1 VIFMSSRPKTC
12 VLTGFGINSELELA
26 YAFEHAGANTEFV
39 HIGSIL
45 QNPKLLEDYQILALP
60 GGWSFADDIQSGR
73 VLANK
78 LKYKAKS
85 ELKSFI
91 DSGKP
96 VIGICNGFQ
105 VLIQLGALP
114 GWDDWNARQMTLFHN
129 KSGRFIDRWVNL
141 RSESS
146 KCKYAQNCQLLQMPI
161 RHGEGQLV
169 LKNMAALNKLDDN
182 GQIVFRYA
190 ADDGLKAL
198 THPHNPN
205 GSADAI
211 AGICN
216 ESGNVLGMMPHP
228 ECHIKYVQFP
238 TWTKNPDIPQNKGLV
253 HGLMDSLGFS
263 SHKKEHKTCMP
274 LFVNMVEQ
282 AKKYI

>member
-1 VIFMSSRPKTC
+1 MSRPKTC

-26 YAFEHAGANTEFV
+26 QSFENAGASTEFV
-39 HIGSIL
+39 HTSSVL
-45 QNPKLLEDYQILALP
+45 EDPKTLEDYQILALP

-78 LKYKAKS
+78 LRYKALP

-91 DSGKP
+91 ESGKP
-96 VIGICNGFQ
+96 VLGICNGFQ

-114 GWDDWNARQMTLFHN
+114 GWGGWDSREMTLYHN
-129 KSGRFIDRWVNL
+129 KNGRFIDRWVSL

-146 KCKYAQNCQLLQMPI
+146 KCLYSQNMSILKMPI

-190 ADDGLKAL
+190 AADGLKAMDE
-198 THPHNPN
+198 PANPN
-205 GSADAI
+205 GSADSI

-216 ESGNVLGMMPHP
+216 EAGNVLGMMPHP
-228 ECHIKYVQFP
+228 ECHIKYTQFP
-238 TWTKNPDIPQNKGLV
+238 TWTKDPHHLQQKGLV
-253 HGLMDSLGFS
+253 HELMDGLGFGQ
-263 SHKKEHKTCMP
+263 KKKKHESCMP
-274 LFVNMVEQ
+274 LFENIVER